1 MRTPLKCADIS
12 PVEERNLGSQPKPEH
27 KGIWNGNCVW
37 QPGTDGHPYLGV
49 AQLEAR
55 VLWGHQAVSSSLTTQ
70 TIKEEKKMNEI
81 QVFSNEKF
89 GQVRTVMQDGE
100 PWFVAADVCK
110 ALEIPNVG
118 QALTRLEDDEKM
130 NTIISNDGN
139 RGNPTRTL
147 VSEAGLYSLV
157 ISSRKPEAKAFKR
170 WITHEVIPTIRKTGG
185 YVHNSEVFIQNYLP
199 FADDT
204 TKQLFRLTL
213 DVVDKQ
219 NKEIAA
225 NRKEIAEKSA
235 IIEEMTPKASYYD
248 LVINSPSL
256 VPITEIAKDFG
267 ISAIALNRL
276 LHTEGIQFLNNN
288 MWVLYQKYADKGYVG
303 TKTYAYP
310 NKAGKMVNT
319 RMQTF
324 WTQKGRLFIY
334 NLLKGKGILPIMERG
349 VA

>member
-1 MRTPLKCADIS
+1 
-12 PVEERNLGSQPKPEH
+12 
-27 KGIWNGNCVW
+27 
-37 QPGTDGHPYLGV
+37 
-49 AQLEAR
+49 
-55 VLWGHQAVSSSLTTQ
+55 
-70 TIKEEKKMNEI
+70 MNEI

-89 GQVRTVMQDGE
+89 GQVRGAMIDGE
-100 PWFVAADVCK
+100 PWLVGKDVAERLLYSNPQK
-110 ALEIPNVG
+110 AIRDHVDS
-118 QALTRLEDDEKM
+118 ED
-130 NTIISNDGN
+130 
-139 RGNPTRTL
+139 RGVNEMDTPGGKQM
-147 VSEAGLYSLV
+147 VVMINESGLYSL
-157 ISSRKPEAKAFKR
+157 IFGSKLDKAKEFKH
-170 WITHEVIPTIRKTGG
+170 WVTSEVLPTIRKTGG

-219 NKEIAA
+219 NKQIADQQ
-225 NRKEIAEKSA
+225 KELAEKSSV
-235 IIEEMTPKASYYD
+235 IEEMTPKASYYD

-256 VPITEIAKDFG
+256 VPITAIAKDFG
-267 ISAIALNRL
+267 LSAIALNRL

>member
-1 MRTPLKCADIS
+1 
-12 PVEERNLGSQPKPEH
+12 
-27 KGIWNGNCVW
+27 
-37 QPGTDGHPYLGV
+37 
-49 AQLEAR
+49 
-55 VLWGHQAVSSSLTTQ
+55 
-70 TIKEEKKMNEI
+70 MNEI

-89 GQVRTVMQDGE
+89 GQVRTVMQGGE

-110 ALEIPNVG
+110 ALEIGNTA
-118 QALTRLEDDEKM
+118 QAASKLDDDEKG
-130 NTIISNDGN
+130 IISND
-139 RGNPTRTL
+139 TL
-147 VSEAGLYSLV
+147 GGRQNMLAVNEPGLYSLV
-157 ISSRKPEAKAFKR
+157 LGSRKKEARDFKR

-185 YVHNSEVFIQNYLP
+185 YVHNSEVFIDNYLP

-219 NKEIAA
+219 NKQIADQQ
-225 NRKEIAEKSA
+225 KEIAEKSSV
-235 IIEEMTPKASYYD
+235 IEEMTPKASYYD

-256 VPITEIAKDFG
+256 VPITAIAKDFG
-267 ISAIALNRL
+267 LSAIALNRL

>member
-1 MRTPLKCADIS
+1 
-12 PVEERNLGSQPKPEH
+12 
-27 KGIWNGNCVW
+27 
-37 QPGTDGHPYLGV
+37 
-49 AQLEAR
+49 
-55 VLWGHQAVSSSLTTQ
+55 
-70 TIKEEKKMNEI
+70 MNEI

-89 GQVRTVMQDGE
+89 GQVRTVMQGGE
-100 PWFVAADVCK
+100 PWLVAVDVCK
-110 ALEIPNVG
+110 ALEVEPT
-118 QALTRLEDDEKM
+118 ATRRLDDDEKI
-130 NTIISNDGN
+130 TLRLTQGESN
-139 RGNPTRTL
+139 RTSDTVL
-147 VSEAGLYSLV
+147 VNEPGLYSLV
-157 ISSRKPEAKAFKR
+157 LGSRKPEAKNFKR

-185 YVHNSEVFIQNYLP
+185 YVNNSEVFIDNYLP

-235 IIEEMTPKASYYD
+235 VIEEMTPKASYYD

-256 VPITEIAKDFG
+256 VPITAIAKDFG
-267 ISAIALNRL
+267 LSAIALNRL

>member
-1 MRTPLKCADIS
+1 
-12 PVEERNLGSQPKPEH
+12 
-27 KGIWNGNCVW
+27 
-37 QPGTDGHPYLGV
+37 
-49 AQLEAR
+49 
-55 VLWGHQAVSSSLTTQ
+55 
-70 TIKEEKKMNEI
+70 MNDI

-118 QALTRLEDDEKM
+118 QALTRLDDDEKM

-170 WITHEVIPTIRKTGG
+170 WITHEVIPAIRKTGG

-219 NKEIAA
+219 NKQIASQQ
-225 NRKEIAEKSA
+225 KEIAEKSSV
-235 IIEEMTPKASYYD
+235 IEEMTPKATYYD
-248 LVINSPSL
+248 VILASPSL
-256 VPITEIAKDFG
+256 MTTTAIAKDFG
-267 ISAIALNRL
+267 LTANRL
-276 LHTEGIQFLNNN
+276 NKILQDHRIQFKQGKT
-288 MWVLYQKYADKGYVG
+288 WYLYDEFAKRGYAQS
-303 TKTYAYP
+303 KTYSYKGKEYP
-310 NKAGKMVNT
+310 DWKAT
-319 RMQTF
+319 WSTQ
-324 WTQKGRLFIY
+324 WTQPGRRFIY
-334 NLLKGKGILPIMERG
+334 ELLKGMGILPIVEREA
-349 VA
+349 V

>member
-1 MRTPLKCADIS
+1 MT
-12 PVEERNLGSQPKPEH
+12 
-27 KGIWNGNCVW
+27 
-37 QPGTDGHPYLGV
+37 
-49 AQLEAR
+49 
-55 VLWGHQAVSSSLTTQ
+55 
-70 TIKEEKKMNEI
+70 NEI

-89 GQVRTVMQDGE
+89 GTMRSIVIDNE
-100 PWFVAADVCK
+100 PWFAGKDVAEALGYKDTKNALKDHVDEEDKRIVKGGDLPPLENHLPKSAFPIEFVRAD
-110 ALEIPNVG
+110 IPNRGMTFVNESG
-118 QALTRLEDDEKM
+118 VYALVFGSKLEKAKEFKHWV
-130 NTIISNDGN
+130 T
-139 RGNPTRTL
+139 
-147 VSEAGLYSLV
+147 SEVL
-157 ISSRKPEAKAFKR
+157 
-170 WITHEVIPTIRKTGG
+170 PTIRKTGG

-219 NKEIAA
+219 NKQIADQQ
-225 NRKEIAEKSA
+225 KELAEKSA
-235 IIEEMTPKASYYD
+235 AIEEMTPKASYYD

-256 VPITEIAKDFG
+256 VPITAIAKDFG
-267 ISAIALNRL
+267 LSAIALNRL

-334 NLLKGKGILPIMERG
+334 NLLKDKGILPIVERG